1 MGMFYIY
8 SLQDSTELYN
18 SITFSRPHY
27 IYIDPDNYYDLEKI
41 EVKYE
46 IQTLMNF
53 WDNLICVELLPHR
66 IIIHYGVLF
75 VDSFEMEWDA
85 AREWIYEKGYIKPN
99 NLILKE
105 CYSCVEDAADGVNY
119 FCDMV
124 AKTKAT
130 QFLLMGYSNEE

>member
-8 SLQDSTELYN
+8 SLQNPNDLYN

-53 WDNLICVELLPHR
+53 WDNLICVELLPKKMV
-66 IIIHYGVLF
+66 IHYGVLF
-75 VDSFEMEWDA
+75 VDSFEMKWDVA
-85 AREWIYEKGYIKPN
+85 QEWIYQKGYMKPN

-130 QFLLMGYSNEE
+130 QFLLMGYSNEK